1 MPPNSTELWQEG
13 VAVESFKMVKE
24 GVFDEKGLIEI
35 LHDIPASYPGCSGT
49 RTLRDNIAD
58 LKAAI
63 AANNKGIHLI
73 NSLVKE
79 YTWPVV
85 ELYMKAI
92 QENAAQA
99 VRELLKVF
107 SHRFRGRDLTAVDYI
122 DDGTPLALKI
132 FIDADTGEAVFDF
145 TGTGPEHFGNL
156 NCPPAIMYS
165 GIMVSSINSCLAFH
179 DV

>member
-13 VAVESFKMVKE
+13 VAVETFKMVKE
-24 GVFDEKGLIEI
+24 GVFDEAGLTKI
-35 LHDIPASYPGCSGT
+35 LYDIPASYPGCSGT

-63 AANNKGIHLI
+63 ASNNRGIQLI
-73 NSLVKE
+73 QALVKE
-79 YTWPVV
+79 YSWPVV
-85 ELYMKAI
+85 QFYMQAI
-92 QENAAQA
+92 QNNAAQS
-99 VRELLKVF
+99 VRDLLKVF
-107 SHRFRGRDLTAVDYI
+107 ADRFSGQPLQAVDYI

-132 FIDADTGEAVFDF
+132 EIDKESGNAVFDF

-165 GIMVSSINSCLAFH
+165 GIM
-179 DV
+179 